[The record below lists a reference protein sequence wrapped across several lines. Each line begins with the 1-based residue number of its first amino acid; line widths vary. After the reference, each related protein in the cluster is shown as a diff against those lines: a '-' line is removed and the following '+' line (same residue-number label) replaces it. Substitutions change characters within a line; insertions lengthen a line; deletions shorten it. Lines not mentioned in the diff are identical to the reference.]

1 MTRLAKASCE
11 AVRVAIRQHGDHQK
25 WTASYDGFYLTRGHH
40 SNNSS
45 ATLHDYA
52 TGKIAWFAHRTKRG
66 NQHNW
71 EGTSGG
77 AEGDMLDEVLKRA
90 KDEGFNVR
98 EIVTDKDSS
107 VKSIY
112 LDYFPEGIVTFCS
125 NHSSKTFHR
134 DLQKIKQG
142 KCQVNCH
149 PLQMG
154 QKMCTVFG
162 VYYS

>member
-1 MTRLAKASCE
+1 MMNGQLYAEYERVTGMLGSYNVSVHNLCKLWPDNNIPGLQPCSDKHWRSTVEWLEGYMTRLAEASCE

-77 AEGDMLDEVLKRA
+77 AEGDMLDEVLNRA
-90 KDEGFNVR
+90 KELQCEG
-98 EIVTDKDSS
+98 DS
-107 VKSIY
+107 
-112 LDYFPEGIVTFCS
+112 D
-125 NHSSKTFHR
+125 
-134 DLQKIKQG
+134 
-142 KCQVNCH
+142 
-149 PLQMG
+149 
-154 QKMCTVFG
+154 
-162 VYYS
+162 